1 MDFGSTEVSF
11 WSFSTKSL
19 LKQHEFL
26 LTRFFRVSKN
36 IVSGGVPVVIK
47 SSHNYPVCESN
58 NPPCHVGQDQQPFAS
73 CDRLLLFG
81 GPVEGLLSCM
91 TYNGANFFLKSKK
104 LYCTIWFSKYRA
116 QGNWQNYCGKL
127 SATLKNLIDQD
138 PFYNT
143 LFSFTRADL
152 AAFDKPSTIE

>member
-1 MDFGSTEVSF
+1 MFFGKSDWWFTEY
-11 WSFSTKSL
+11 
-19 LKQHEFL
+19 
-26 LTRFFRVSKN
+26 
-36 IVSGGVPVVIK
+36 VVIK

-104 LYCTIWFSKYRA
+104 LYCTLWFSKYRA
-116 QGNWQNYCGKL
+116 QGNWQNYSRKL
-127 SATLKNLIDQD
+127 SATLKNIIDQD

-143 LFSFTRADL
+143 KISLFSFTRADL